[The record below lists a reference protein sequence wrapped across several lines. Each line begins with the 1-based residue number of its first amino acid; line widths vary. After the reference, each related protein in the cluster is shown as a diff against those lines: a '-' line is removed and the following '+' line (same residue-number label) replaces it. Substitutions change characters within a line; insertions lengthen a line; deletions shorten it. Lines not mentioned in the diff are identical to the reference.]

1 MNKIVFLAV
10 CCALFGIM
18 SPTRAEQQLH
28 LQMFPE
34 VKLNDINDP
43 ANFDESWNGETMICF
58 SKGEINPDINE
69 EGQPMGTYEWKS
81 SLPVA
86 GIQPPKGEAPL
97 PIYPDVLHIAPFP
110 LPEGKKWIMISFEL
124 IVFYVEGNVAKTDG
138 DAIAFSVLDKK
149 K

>member
-69 EGQPMGTYEWKS
+69 EGQPMETYEWKS

-110 LPEGKKWIMISFEL
+110 LFMWKEMSRKQMVMPLPFLFL
-124 IVFYVEGNVAKTDG
+124 IKRNREKRQ
-138 DAIAFSVLDKK
+138 
-149 K
+149 

>member
-58 SKGEINPDINE
+58 SKGRLIRISMRRDSRWELMNGNFLCLWQVYSHLKGKLHCRFI
-69 EGQPMGTYEWKS
+69 PMCY
-81 SLPVA
+81 
-86 GIQPPKGEAPL
+86 I
-97 PIYPDVLHIAPFP
+97 LHRF
-110 LPEGKKWIMISFEL
+110 LFLRGKNGS
-124 IVFYVEGNVAKTDG
+124 
-138 DAIAFSVLDKK
+138 
-149 K
+149 

>member
-69 EGQPMGTYEWKS
+69 EGKNGS
-81 SLPVA
+81 
-86 GIQPPKGEAPL
+86 
-97 PIYPDVLHIAPFP
+97 
-110 LPEGKKWIMISFEL
+110 
-124 IVFYVEGNVAKTDG
+124 
-138 DAIAFSVLDKK
+138 
-149 K
+149 